1 MLAEVEA
8 SPHEQG
14 IEMGLAS
21 VSNNTSSEFAQ
32 RPPSRLVFTL
42 MSPSLKLDN
51 YHCYQIMLGLILE
64 GLN

>member
-1 MLAEVEA
+1 MLGEVEA

-21 VSNNTSSEFAQ
+21 VSNITSSEFAQ
-32 RPPSRLVFTL
+32 RPPSRFVFTM